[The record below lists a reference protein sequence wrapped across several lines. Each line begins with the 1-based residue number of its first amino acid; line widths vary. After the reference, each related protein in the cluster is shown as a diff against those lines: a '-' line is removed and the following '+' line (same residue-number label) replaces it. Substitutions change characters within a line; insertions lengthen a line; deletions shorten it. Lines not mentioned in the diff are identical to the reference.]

1 MNLWLAPSRLV
12 LASRSMVRRTM
23 LESAGI
29 AVDVRPADVDERA
42 IEYAAAGR
50 KPGEIAVLLAR
61 AKARTVTAELAGRLV
76 LGADQTLALAGRCF
90 VKPADRTAAA
100 AQLSTLAGRTHEL
113 HSAVTAMRDG
123 ATLYEHVD
131 TARLTMRRFSDGFLQ
146 MYLAAA
152 GDLVSESVGGYQL
165 EKLGS
170 QLFERIEGDHF
181 TILGLPLL
189 PFLAF
194 LRRHGFLAA

>member
-1 MNLWLAPSRLV
+1 M
-12 LASRSMVRRTM
+12 
-23 LESAGI
+23 
-29 AVDVRPADVDERA
+29 
-42 IEYAAAGR
+42 
-50 KPGEIAVLLAR
+50 
-61 AKARTVTAELAGRLV
+61 AEHAGRLV

-90 VKPADRTAAA
+90 VKPTDRTSAAE
-100 AQLSTLAGRTHEL
+100 QLSILAGRTHEL
-113 HSAVTAMRDG
+113 HSAVAVMCDG
-123 ATLYEHVD
+123 DTLYEHVD

-194 LRRHGFLAA
+194 LRRQGFLAA